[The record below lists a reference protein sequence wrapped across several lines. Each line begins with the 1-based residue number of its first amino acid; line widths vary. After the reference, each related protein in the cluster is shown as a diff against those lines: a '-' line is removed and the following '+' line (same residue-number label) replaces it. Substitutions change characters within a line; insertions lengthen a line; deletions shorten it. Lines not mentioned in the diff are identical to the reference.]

1 MQELINLYYH
11 YCYIAEEALEISEE
25 MYRMY
30 EILKRNLARTIFEDA
45 A

>member
-1 MQELINLYYH
+1 MQELINLYYY
-11 YCYIAEEALEISEE
+11 YCDRAEEVIEISEE